1 MNGQH
6 YNKEMKKTV
15 FVLYKIIR
23 SLLVTTLLLLV
34 VIYSGIYIFLSLPS
48 AQNRIRQIAE
58 KELTALLDAPVTIG
72 KVSFSPI
79 SEVVIYDVC
88 LPDKSGKHLAG
99 IDKLGARISLKSLI
113 IDRSIVFDYAEILG
127 LIAHISK
134 ATPDSPTNIQF
145 LIDAFKPK
153 KPNQE
158 PKKFQLA
165 FEAVVLR
172 QCQASFDIESEPAKA
187 DSCLFDKNHI
197 AVSQINAELN

>member
-1 MNGQH
+1 MSAQH

-79 SEVVIYDVC
+79 SEVVI
-88 LPDKSGKHLAG
+88 
-99 IDKLGARISLKSLI
+99 
-113 IDRSIVFDYAEILG
+113 
-127 LIAHISK
+127 
-134 ATPDSPTNIQF
+134 
-145 LIDAFKPK
+145 
-153 KPNQE
+153 
-158 PKKFQLA
+158 
-165 FEAVVLR
+165 
-172 QCQASFDIESEPAKA
+172 
-187 DSCLFDKNHI
+187 
-197 AVSQINAELN
+197 